1 MMTRR
6 LAFVGLVGLV
16 GAALAAPSSEGAEKY
31 ALLIGVSEYE
41 FTSVRGGVI
50 PLRYAENDATA
61 LKNLLTV
68 AGYKVDDRVNREAR
82 REYILEAL
90 SQLRARV
97 REDDE
102 LILFFAGHGARDP
115 SNGQAYLLTHDTKLE
130 LLDDK
135 AIRLD
140 HLFDYVRD
148 IKARFK
154 LVLLDHC
161 FSGDIE
167 FEDLAGGGDDD
178 ARAADIDTPPV
189 LKRGVVPAD
198 FGDRVRQRA
207 SGMAVVGAASDV
219 AFESEELKHGL
230 FTEALIRALQ
240 TRRADTTADGVLT
253 VTELLEFVSGEVE
266 ILAEEAGV
274 RQRVVPL
281 LQTSGIPTWEIAK
294 LRPAV
299 DEAKSERARD
309 LARLQTFRSH
319 GWISPATLLALRGAL
334 DAWVASVEADQP
346 LDPTK
351 QRLLDVLRG
360 YLAETRFED
369 QAIAEAIEDEVKAAQ
384 P

>member
-1 MMTRR
+1 
-6 LAFVGLVGLV
+6 LAAALGIL
-16 GAALAAPSSEGAEKY
+16 AALAAPSSEGAEKY
-31 ALLIGVSEYE
+31 ALLIGISEYE

-68 AGYKVDDRVNREAR
+68 AGYRVDDRVNREAR
-82 REYILEAL
+82 REYIVESLTR
-90 SQLRARV
+90 LRATV

-102 LILFFAGHGARDP
+102 FILFFAGHGARDP
-115 SNGQAYLLTHDTKLE
+115 SNGETYLLTHDTKLE

-140 HLFDYVRD
+140 HLFDLIRD

-167 FEDLAGGGDDD
+167 FQDLVAADEGDDD
-178 ARAADIDTPPV
+178 ARIADIDTPAV
-189 LKRGVVPAD
+189 LRRGVVPVD
-198 FGDRVRQRA
+198 LGDRVREGA
-207 SGMAVVGAASDV
+207 SGMAVVGAASDL
-219 AFESEELKHGL
+219 AFESEALEHGL

-253 VTELLEFVSGEVE
+253 VAELLQFVSSEVE
-266 ILAEEAGV
+266 TLATEAGV

-281 LQTSGIPTWEIAK
+281 LQTSGIPTWQIAK
-294 LRPAV
+294 LQPAV
-299 DEAKSERARD
+299 DEARSQRARD
-309 LARLQTFRSH
+309 LARLQGFRSQ
-319 GWISPATLLALRGAL
+319 GWISPPTLLTLRGAL
-334 DAWVASVEADQP
+334 DAWVASVESDQP

-351 QRLLDVLRG
+351 QKLLDDLRG
-360 YLAETRFED
+360 YLAAEGFEEK
-369 QAIAEAIEDEVKAAQ
+369 AIAEAIEDEVKAAH

>member
-1 MMTRR
+1 MTRR
-6 LAFVGLVGLV
+6 LAFVGLVGLL
-16 GAALAAPSSEGAEKY
+16 GGALAAPSSEGAEKY

-41 FTSVRGGVI
+41 FSSVRGGVI

-61 LKNLLTV
+61 LRNLLTA

-90 SQLRARV
+90 SQLRATV
-97 REDDE
+97 KEDDE

-115 SNGQAYLLTHDTKLE
+115 SNGQTYLLTHDTKLE

-161 FSGDIE
+161 FSGDVE
-167 FEDLAGGGDDD
+167 VALADGDGD
-178 ARAADIDTPPV
+178 ARVGDIDTPPG
-189 LKRGVVPAD
+189 LTRGVVPVD

-219 AFESEELKHGL
+219 AFESEELEHGL

-253 VTELLEFVSGEVE
+253 VSELLEFVSGEVE
-266 ILAEEAGV
+266 TLAEEAGV

-299 DEAKSERARD
+299 DEAKNVRARD
-309 LARLQTFRSH
+309 LARLQTFRSQ
-319 GWISPATLLALRGAL
+319 GWISPATLLTLRGAL

-351 QRLLDVLRG
+351 QKLLDVLRG
-360 YLAETRFED
+360 YLAETRFEEK
-369 QAIAEAIEDEVKAAQ
+369 AIAEAIEDEVKAAQ